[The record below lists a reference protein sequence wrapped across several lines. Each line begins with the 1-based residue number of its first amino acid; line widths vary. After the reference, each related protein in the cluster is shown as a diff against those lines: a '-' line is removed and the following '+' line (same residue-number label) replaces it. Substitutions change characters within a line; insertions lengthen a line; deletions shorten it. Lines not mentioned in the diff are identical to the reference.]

1 MESINTINKFLQE
14 HAHTDLETQTRQ
26 AKLHFQKTPKQVN
39 EDNEDLVEPDEV
51 TALNSTAN
59 TQTGGFETKSDTNPI
74 LCTDR
79 FGNHYNFRV
88 FIYCYTVGKEE
99 VVLDLARYYK
109 TKIVLD
115 RDRYRMIKALN
126 YYPEYFTNDPNEG
139 FIHLTKGLNS
149 VHKLTRNDVIHISL
163 TGWVNCKSYLCLKK
177 GEYQVA
183 YSSHS
188 NYEELDRFTAMIKPG
203 IINPIVIE
211 RNEGMDLNEDGVKSM
226 AGYYFWL
233 RNFKKR
239 GLDLLR
245 KLTRREVREQA
256 WHQQRVHVI
265 LRPRKTTANIPTA
278 QNRPLNRRN
287 QQANLRRGQPT
298 LLPSQGALQRQAER
312 LGAERQHPD
321 S

>member
-1 MESINTINKFLQE
+1 L
-14 HAHTDLETQTRQ
+14 ATQTRQ
-26 AKLHFQKTPKQVN
+26 AKLHLQKNPKQVDH
-39 EDNEDLVEPDEV
+39 DNDDGVELDEV
-51 TALNSTAN
+51 TALNSIAN
-59 TQTGGFETKSDTNPI
+59 SQITLPGSKGDANPI

-126 YYPEYFTNDPNEG
+126 YFPEYFTNDPSEG

-149 VHKLTRNDVIHISL
+149 THRLVRNDVIHISL

-188 NYEELDRFTAMIKPG
+188 NYEELDRFTSLIKPG

-211 RNEGMDLNEDGVKSM
+211 RNENMNLNEDGVKSM

-239 GLDLLR
+239 GLELLR
-245 KLTRREVREQA
+245 ELTRRQ
-256 WHQQRVHVI
+256 I
-265 LRPRKTTANIPTA
+265 
-278 QNRPLNRRN
+278 
-287 QQANLRRGQPT
+287 
-298 LLPSQGALQRQAER
+298 
-312 LGAERQHPD
+312 
-321 S
+321 

>member
-1 MESINTINKFLQE
+1 MEPWNIRSMSWSLITPIAIPSSPFLSRLCNQSECVEIIKEIIERNRKERFRTVNGDPKYAQSVNNEDQPEVIESINTINKFLQE
-14 HAHTDLETQTRQ
+14 HAQTDLETQTRQ
-26 AKLHFQKTPKQVN
+26 AKLHFQKAPKKSAD
-39 EDNEDLVEPDEV
+39 DNEDMIEPEEV
-51 TALNSTAN
+51 TALNSTMN
-59 TQTGGFETKSDTNPI
+59 TQITVPETKGDTNPI

-115 RDRYRMIKALN
+115 RDRYRMITSLN
-126 YYPEYFTNDPNEG
+126 YFPEYFTNDPNEG

-149 VHKLTRNDVIHISL
+149 AHKLVRNDVIHISL

-188 NYEELDRFTAMIKPG
+188 NYEELDRFTSLIKPG

-211 RNEGMDLNEDGVKSM
+211 RNEGMDLNEEGVKSM

-239 GLDLLR
+239 GLELLR
-245 KLTRREVREQA
+245 KLTRR
-256 WHQQRVHVI
+256 
-265 LRPRKTTANIPTA
+265 
-278 QNRPLNRRN
+278 
-287 QQANLRRGQPT
+287 
-298 LLPSQGALQRQAER
+298 
-312 LGAERQHPD
+312 
-321 S
+321 